1 MPPHLQ
7 PIAPSIDHPI
17 ELLLACHD
25 KVRRFAELAL
35 KLAAH
40 IEQDGPDEQAAD
52 AARSILRYFD
62 LAAPLHHEDEDVD
75 LFPALKAL
83 GHAELTHQ
91 IDTLSAEHDELGQQ
105 WQALRPWLIAITEGQ
120 LITPEVPV
128 RVFAHRY
135 QHHAQQ
141 EEALIYPWATQL
153 SADQI
158 AHISQAMV
166 ARRSTP

>member
-52 AARSILRYFD
+52 AARTILRYFD

-120 LITPEVPV
+120 LITLDVPV

-141 EEALIYPWATQL
+141 EEALLYPWATQL
-153 SADQI
+153 NAAQI

>member
-52 AARSILRYFD
+52 AARSILR
-62 LAAPLHHEDEDVD
+62 EDADVD